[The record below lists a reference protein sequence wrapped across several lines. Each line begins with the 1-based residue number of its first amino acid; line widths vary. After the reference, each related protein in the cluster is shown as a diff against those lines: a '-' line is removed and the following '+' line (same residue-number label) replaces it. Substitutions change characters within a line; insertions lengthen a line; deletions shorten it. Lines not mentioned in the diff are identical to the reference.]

1 MNEERYTVLEI
12 AEAALKKYKVSK
24 TEGTLEALKK
34 QIRRIIQKENYQP
47 EKESKKSEYSKRP
60 AQAYSL
66 QVKNMLVD
74 DLLFDY
80 MLELV
85 QEPFIKEIENSSN
98 YRLAKKSNDRIE
110 NEYDKFLNSS
120 SEEKD
125 AMIGNQENLE
135 FFNENSSFIREKKME
150 IMLEALFSKYYT
162 LKMDEL
168 IEDANKI
175 NSLINYNQ
183 NFFGRVELRE
193 ISRFN
198 SWQNYVSENEK

>member
-1 MNEERYTVLEI
+1 
-12 AEAALKKYKVSK
+12 
-24 TEGTLEALKK
+24 
-34 QIRRIIQKENYQP
+34 
-47 EKESKKSEYSKRP
+47 
-60 AQAYSL
+60 
-66 QVKNMLVD
+66 MLVD

-183 NFFGRVELRE
+183 NFLVE
-193 ISRFN
+193 
-198 SWQNYVSENEK
+198 